1 MITIDVN
8 INSAKSAKD
17 YVEFCEK
24 EFEKMLADAVG
35 TVISPVAPKII
46 TVSGPTCSGKTTTS
60 AKLTDLLER
69 NGYGA
74 RVLSIDDFYRDNIR
88 SEENP
93 DFESAAAIDLEYFG
107 ECVEKLFCGKKV
119 YLPTFD
125 MKTGV
130 RAALTE
136 YLPSPD
142 DIFIFEG
149 IQAVYPEVT
158 SVLKPFGYKSVFIN
172 VADGAVANGVL
183 FSKEDIRFFRRIV
196 RDEKFRATDAYR
208 TFRLWE
214 DVRKNEESNI
224 LPYSANFDCKI
235 NSFLPYELFVIGKYL
250 IPALES
256 VPMLEYLPRADEITN
271 KIKKV
276 TNEYIT
282 ENMIPFGSVFR
293 EFIG

>member
-183 FSKEDIRFFRRIV
+183 FSKEDIRLFRRIV